1 VLNRNNTTV
10 GKTATIARAI
20 YFVNDG
26 CIHVAA
32 AQKVSVQ
39 RMCNTAFHSVLC
51 RRQCL
56 SENLTTKYLRT
67 ADVAAVT
74 AKNILFDSLELEKR
88 YEVLQYRMHGDRLA
102 GAAAIDEQTGAI
114 HKGSVI
120 AGKKQGNF
128 RDIDRLTEPPCSRL
142 PDAKVA

>member
-1 VLNRNNTTV
+1 
-10 GKTATIARAI
+10 
-20 YFVNDG
+20 
-26 CIHVAA
+26 
-32 AQKVSVQ
+32 
-39 RMCNTAFHSVLC
+39 MCDASFDSVLC

-56 SENLTTKYLRT
+56 SENLATKYLRT

-74 AKNILFDSLELEKR
+74 AKNIVFDSLELEKR
-88 YEVLQYRMHGDRLA
+88 YEILQYRMHDDRLP
-102 GAAAIDEQTGAI
+102 GAAAIDEQTSAI
-114 HKGSVI
+114 HEGRVI